1 MKLPLRNVLNFVA
14 SLLVGA
20 ASISLVLYFVG
31 WRETL
36 DAMRALS
43 VAGVLEV
50 FGTVFLTVAAW
61 VVGWRILLRAYGIR
75 APFKRVIG
83 ARLSCFAV
91 SYLTPTLYFGGEP
104 FGALLVADKDKTPAT
119 RVFATIIVERF
130 LLGVSIT
137 LFMLVGGFYAAMSP
151 AIPVGDKRIFIAGLA
166 FIAAWIV
173 IGLVNFAW
181 NLKWVSRIIRW
192 LGHVVPRWRERFTRA
207 AAKVAET
214 EDEVSYAFTRHWKA
228 TLLVFFI
235 QVVTTV
241 LTFLRPQVFFG
252 ASLGMRF
259 TIGQLAILY
268 SLYILLGFFLW
279 ITPGG
284 LGTSEAGAIG
294 IFRLIAPTITTS
306 QSVAYSLTFK
316 LAEAVFVA
324 IGIWYLMQRGLSF
337 LEHRAG
343 AARHRAEGEP
353 ASSGNRGEPTGR

>member
-1 MKLPLRNVLNFVA
+1 MKLPLRSTLNFVG
-14 SLLVGA
+14 SILIGA

-43 VAGVLEV
+43 VVGILEV
-50 FGTVFLTVAAW
+50 FGTVFLTVTAW
-61 VVGWRILLRAYGIR
+61 VVGWRILLHAYGIR
-75 APFKRVIG
+75 ISLRRVAG
-83 ARLSCFAV
+83 ARLSTYAV

-104 FGALLVADKDKTPAT
+104 FGALLVADKDTAPAT
-119 RVFATIIVERF
+119 RVWATIIVERF
-130 LLGVSIT
+130 LLGVSFT
-137 LFMLVGGFYAAMSP
+137 LFMLVGGFYAVTSP
-151 AIPVGDKRIFIAGLA
+151 AIPVTEKRILIAGLS

-192 LGHVVPRWRERFTRA
+192 LGRPLPRWQGRLARA
-207 AAKVAET
+207 AAKVSET
-214 EDEVSYAFTRHWKA
+214 EDEVSYAFSRHWKA
-228 TLLVFFI
+228 TILVFLI

-252 ASLGMRF
+252 ASLGMQF
-259 TIGQLAILY
+259 TVGQLSIVF

-294 IFRLIAPTITTS
+294 MFRLVAPTITTG
-306 QSVAYSLTFK
+306 QAVAYSLSFK
-316 LAEAVFVA
+316 LAEAVFVT
-324 IGIWYLMQRGLSF
+324 IGVWYLMQRGLSL
-337 LEHRAG
+337 LERKALS
-343 AARHRAEGEP
+343 ARHTADRRLERRNDGE
-353 ASSGNRGEPTGR
+353 ST

>member
-1 MKLPLRNVLNFVA
+1 MKAPLRNTLNFVG
-14 SLLVGA
+14 SVLIGA

-31 WRETL
+31 WRQTF

-43 VAGVLEV
+43 IVGVLEV

-61 VVGWRILLRAYGIR
+61 VVGWRILLNAYGIR
-75 APFKRVIG
+75 APLGRVIG
-83 ARLSCFAV
+83 ARLSIFAV

-104 FGALLVADKDKTPAT
+104 FGALLIADKETAPTT

-130 LLGVSIT
+130 LLGVSFT

-151 AIPVGDKRIFIAGLA
+151 AIPVAQKRVCIAGLA
-166 FIAAWIV
+166 FIATWIV
-173 IGLVNFAW
+173 IGLINFAW

-192 LGHVVPRWRERFTRA
+192 LGRVVPRWQERFTRA
-207 AAKVAET
+207 AAKVSET

-228 TLLVFFI
+228 TVLVFFI

-252 ASLGMRF
+252 ATLGMRF
-259 TIGQLAILY
+259 EIGQLAILY

-294 IFRLIAPTITTS
+294 IFRLIAPTVTTG
-306 QSVAYSLTFK
+306 QAVAYSLSFK
-316 LAEAVFVA
+316 LAEAVFVT
-324 IGIWYLMQRGLSF
+324 IGVWYLMQRGLSF
-337 LEHRAG
+337 LGKRVSTAHVSAG
-343 AARHRAEGEP
+343 EAE
-353 ASSGNRGEPTGR
+353 RKD